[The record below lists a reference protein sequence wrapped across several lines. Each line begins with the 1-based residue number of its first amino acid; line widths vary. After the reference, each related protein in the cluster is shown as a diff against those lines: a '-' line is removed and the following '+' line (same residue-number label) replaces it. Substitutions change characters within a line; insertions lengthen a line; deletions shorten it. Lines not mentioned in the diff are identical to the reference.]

1 MMYVHVKVT
10 TVRGDKRTYRYL
22 SLVESFRE
30 NGKVAHRVVARLG
43 EAEEMKESGELAR
56 LVAALDS
63 HLGAERTDLTVGAA
77 PSVGATCA
85 THAYFSRLGL
95 DELFSTVGA
104 ARRARN
110 LPDTIFAMLANRLI
124 EPSSKR
130 RAITDWLDKD
140 VVLPAGVAT
149 PSLDQ
154 CYRALDALCAAKD
167 ALETHCYARLT
178 DLTNL
183 DLRLCCYDLTSSY
196 VESDPAPS
204 LRFPSKAFGYSRDK
218 RSDRPQVVIG
228 LLVTGDGT
236 PIAHHVFS
244 GNTNDASTLE
254 SVMADL
260 QSRFGV
266 GRIALVADRGL
277 ISEANLE
284 RVAAAGFDHVMATRL
299 HRDGDVA
306 AVLERAAG
314 AARWVRVDDTTR
326 ATEVTHDARRYVVVD
341 SQERH
346 RRDEH
351 RREELL
357 ARTEDQLIALA
368 ERVRLRT
375 LEDPAKIG
383 AAADRILRDSGVAR
397 CFRTTVRAGEFHWDY
412 DQTALHYEEELLEGR
427 FVITTSLSK
436 SQASTAQVVRH
447 YKSLLNVERRFRVL
461 KDFLALRPIHHF
473 TENRVRG
480 HIALCV
486 LAAVIESLM
495 GHDLATAKVMDPDL
509 SDQVMSPRR
518 ALRELERIRAV
529 QLVAQDGSI
538 RRVTTKPNV
547 AQSTILAALH
557 ADTKNW
563 TSRLER

>member
-1 MMYVHVKVT
+1 MHVKVT

-22 SLVESFRE
+22 SLVESYRE
-30 NGKVAHRVVARLG
+30 NGKVSHKVVARLG
-43 EAEEMKESGELAR
+43 EAEEMKASGELRR
-56 LVAALDS
+56 LVSALGQHLDGASSELTIDS
-63 HLGAERTDLTVGAA
+63 A
-77 PSVGATCA
+77 PSIGATA
-85 THAYFSRLGL
+85 AVHEYFARLGL
-95 DELFSTVGA
+95 NELFGELGA
-104 ARRARN
+104 TRRAKN
-110 LPDTIFAMLANRLI
+110 LADTVFAMLANRLI

-130 RAITDWLDKD
+130 RAITDWLDRD
-140 VVLPAGVAT
+140 VVLPSGVTT

-154 CYRALDALCAAKD
+154 CYRALDALCAGKS
-167 ALETHCYARLT
+167 ALETHCYERLT
-178 DLTNL
+178 NLTNL

-196 VESDPAPS
+196 LEGDPRSS

-218 RSDRPQVVIG
+218 RGDRPQVVIG

-236 PIAHHVFS
+236 PIAHHVFA
-244 GNTNDASTLE
+244 GNTKDASTLE

-260 QSRFGV
+260 QNRFGV

-277 ISEANLE
+277 ISEANLAS
-284 RVAAAGFDHVMATRL
+284 VSAAGFNHVMATRL
-299 HRDGDVA
+299 HRDTDVA
-306 AVLERAAG
+306 QVLEVAATMK
-314 AARWVRVDDTTR
+314 RWVRVDETTR
-326 ATEVTHDARRYVVVD
+326 AVEITHGQRRYVVVD
-341 SQERH
+341 SLLRH

-357 ARTEDQLIALA
+357 SRTEDQLIALA
-368 ERVRLRT
+368 ERVRERKLV
-375 LEDPAKIG
+375 DPAKIG

-397 CFRTTVRAGEFHWDY
+397 CFRTIVREGEFTWDY

-427 FVITTSLSK
+427 YVITTSLAK
-436 SQASTAQVVRH
+436 TQASTVQVVRH

-495 GHDLATAKVMDPDL
+495 GRDLATANVMDPDL
-509 SDQVMSPRR
+509 TEQVLSPRR

-529 QLVAQDGSI
+529 QLVANDGSTRQI
-538 RRVTTKPNV
+538 ITKPNA
-547 AQSTILAALH
+547 AQSTVLAAFGVN
-557 ADTKNW
+557 TKTW

>member
-1 MMYVHVKVT
+1 MHVKVT

-22 SLVESFRE
+22 SLVESYRE
-30 NGKVAHRVVARLG
+30 NGKVSHKVVARLG
-43 EAEEMKESGELAR
+43 EAEEMKASGELRR
-56 LVAALDS
+56 LVSALGQ
-63 HLGAERTDLTVGAA
+63 HLDGASSELTVDSA
-77 PSVGATCA
+77 PSIGATA
-85 THAYFSRLGL
+85 AVHEYFARLGL
-95 DELFSTVGA
+95 NELFGELGA
-104 ARRARN
+104 TRRAKN
-110 LPDTIFAMLANRLI
+110 LADTVFAMLANRLI

-130 RAITDWLDKD
+130 RAITDWLDRD
-140 VVLPAGVAT
+140 VVLPSGVTT

-154 CYRALDALCAAKD
+154 CYRALDALCAGKS
-167 ALETHCYARLT
+167 ALETHCYERLT
-178 DLTNL
+178 NLTNL

-196 VESDPAPS
+196 LEGDPRSS

-218 RSDRPQVVIG
+218 RGDRPQVVIG

-236 PIAHHVFS
+236 PIAHHVFA
-244 GNTNDASTLE
+244 GNTKDASTLE

-260 QSRFGV
+260 QNRFGV

-284 RVAAAGFDHVMATRL
+284 SVAAAGFDHVMATRL
-299 HRDGDVA
+299 HRDTDVA
-306 AVLERAAG
+306 QVLEVAATMK
-314 AARWVRVDDTTR
+314 RWVRVDETTR
-326 ATEVTHDARRYVVVD
+326 AVEITHGQRRYVVVD
-341 SQERH
+341 SGERH

-357 ARTEDQLIALA
+357 SRTEDQLIALA
-368 ERVRLRT
+368 ERVRERKLV
-375 LEDPAKIG
+375 DPAKIG

-397 CFRTTVRAGEFHWDY
+397 CFRTIVREGEFTWDY

-427 FVITTSLSK
+427 YVITTSLAK
-436 SQASTAQVVRH
+436 TQASTVQVVRH

-486 LAAVIESLM
+486 LAAVMESLM
-495 GHDLATAKVMDPDL
+495 GRDLATANVMDPDL
-509 SDQVMSPRR
+509 TEQVLSPRR

-529 QLVAQDGSI
+529 QLVANDGSTRQI
-538 RRVTTKPNV
+538 ITKPNA
-547 AQSTILAALH
+547 AQSTVLAAFGVN
-557 ADTKNW
+557 TKTW